1 LRAAFFI
8 YEREDDKMARRAQ
21 EFFSGTGNFSKRFS
35 GDREELVV
43 INDDATASL
52 TFVAGGTNFTL
63 KAGEVFDEE
72 INPFSSIDITATG
85 SFRGYVREDA

>member
-1 LRAAFFI
+1 
-8 YEREDDKMARRAQ
+8 
-21 EFFSGTGNFSKRFS
+21 
-35 GDREELVV
+35 
-43 INDDATASL
+43 
-52 TFVAGGTNFTL
+52 VAGGTNFTL

>member
-1 LRAAFFI
+1 
-8 YEREDDKMARRAQ
+8 MARRAQ

-43 INDDATASL
+43 INDGSADLS
-52 TFVAGGTNFTL
+52 FVAGGTNFTL

-72 INPFSSIDITATG
+72 INPFSAIDITATG